1 MNLVID
7 SGNTRFKVGIFD
19 GAVLVQK
26 EFFDQADGLKKFMID
41 NSFDHVLVSSVN
53 YNSDEILTWSS
64 TTGKKIILTPDLKL
78 PIILSYATPV
88 TLGVDRI
95 AAVCG
100 ALEMFPSQD
109 CLVIDA
115 GTCITYE
122 FINHEKK
129 YLGGGISPG
138 IAMRFEAMH
147 TFTSK
152 LPLVKPTH
160 EVSLIGNSTESCL
173 QSGVMHGIVAE
184 VNGIIEKYKNL
195 YPAVQVI
202 LCGGSSSFFENKVKH
217 PIFVT
222 PDLVLIGLNRILRHH
237 VEF

>member
-7 SGNTRFKVGIFD
+7 SGNTRFKVGVFD
-19 GAVLVQK
+19 GSELIQK

-41 NSFDHVLVSSVN
+41 NSFEHVLVSSVN
-53 YNSDEILTWSS
+53 YNPVEILTWSS
-64 TTGKKIILTPDLKL
+64 TTEKKIILTPDIQL
-78 PIILSYATPV
+78 PITLSYSTPR

-100 ALEMFPSQD
+100 ALEVFPSLD

-122 FINHEKK
+122 FINHEKI
-129 YLGGGISPG
+129 YFGGGISPG
-138 IAMRFEAMH
+138 IAMRFDAMH
-147 TFTSK
+147 TFTTK
-152 LPLVKPTH
+152 LPLAKPTND
-160 EVSLIGNSTESCL
+160 VSLIGNTTESCL
-173 QSGVMHGIVAE
+173 QSGVMHGIIAE
-184 VNGIIEKYKNL
+184 VDGIIEKYKNL
-195 YPAVQVI
+195 YPWIRVI
-202 LCGGSSSFFENKVKH
+202 LCGGDYSFFENKVKH

>member
-7 SGNTRFKVGIFD
+7 SGNTRFKVGVFD
-19 GAVLVQK
+19 GAALVQK
-26 EFFDQADGLKKFMID
+26 EFFNQADGLRKFMND

-53 YNSDEILTWSS
+53 YNPEEILTWSS
-64 TTGKKIILTPDLKL
+64 TTGRKIILSSALNLPFTISYTTPD
-78 PIILSYATPV
+78 

-100 ALEMFPSQD
+100 ALELFPSHD

-122 FINHEKK
+122 FMNRKNN

-152 LPLVKPTH
+152 LPLVKPINDI
-160 EVSLIGNSTESCL
+160 SLIGNSTESCM

-184 VNGIIEKYKNL
+184 VDGIIEKYKKL
-195 YPAVQVI
+195 YPEVRVI
-202 LCGGSSSFFENKVKH
+202 FCGGDYSFFENKVKH

-237 VEF
+237 V